1 MSSREAI
8 LATLRRSATA
18 PIPLPDAG
26 PALGVRFDDP
36 LRQFAEM
43 VATVGGACVRV
54 RDLAEADS
62 EAKKLVAQHAAE
74 HIASA
79 VPGVGAPNV
88 DLEAVRDPHELRS
101 LDVAIVPGEL
111 AVAENGAVWIS
122 GRSLPVRAVPFICQ
136 HLILVVDARSI
147 VHDMHQA
154 YGRLAPHPREWG
166 LFLAGP
172 SKTADIE
179 QALVIGAHGAR
190 SCTVL
195 LVGPA

>member
-1 MSSREAI
+1 MSSRQAV
-8 LATLRRSATA
+8 LSALRHSSTA

-26 PALGVRFDDP
+26 PAIGVRFEDP
-36 LRQFAEM
+36 ILQFSEM
-43 VATVGGACVRV
+43 VASIGGASVRV
-54 RDLAEADS
+54 RDAAQADLAARERAS
-62 EAKKLVAQHAAE
+62 QLGAAQV
-74 HIASA
+74 ASA
-79 VPGVGAPNV
+79 IPGVGAPNV
-88 DLEAVRDPHELRS
+88 DLTALRDPHQLQS
-101 LDVAIVPGEL
+101 LDVAIVRGDL
-111 AVAENGAVWIS
+111 GVAENGAVWIS
-122 GRSLPVRAVPFICQ
+122 GRSMPQRAMAFICQ

-154 YGRLAPHPREWG
+154 YARLAPHPREWG

-195 LVGPA
+195 LMG